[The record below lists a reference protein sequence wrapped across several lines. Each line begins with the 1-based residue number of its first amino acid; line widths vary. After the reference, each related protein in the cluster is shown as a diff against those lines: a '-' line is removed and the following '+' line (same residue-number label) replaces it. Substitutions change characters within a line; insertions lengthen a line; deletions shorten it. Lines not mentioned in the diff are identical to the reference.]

1 MEEMRKEKQAVP
13 EPIDIIT
20 LLHDVLRGVKKLW
33 WACLL
38 LTVLCAAGSW
48 YTAKRAYRPMYRAAA
63 SFTVATGSGESG
75 GFSYGFYYNTATA
88 SQLAR
93 TFPYILESELLT
105 DGIKQALGTDSIT
118 ASLSASAVEDSNLFT
133 LTATGANAESTLNVL
148 NAAIDCYPEAARY
161 VLGDIKLHMLSAP
174 SLPTTPYNIFDGKRA
189 ALTGAAYGLL
199 FGAGLILLYGCTRR
213 TVRREEEIASKLHLL
228 CLGTLPKV
236 VFKKRS
242 KNRRETL
249 TLTNPHVPEHYR
261 EAARGLAMRL
271 ERRMAASGD
280 KVLLFCG
287 TLPGEGVRTT
297 AMTAAHVLGEMGKS
311 VVLIDLDLKRGMDK
325 RSPGFEACLFGHC
338 PVQEVLHRRGA
349 EPYRYAAC
357 SRGLSPRE
365 VLAVGE
371 NLRGAIAS
379 LREDADCVLL
389 IAPESALCGDSARGG
404 KLRCGGVR
412 HRAGSRI
419 ADEDQSGHRKAP
431 KLRCDRCGLR
441 AERRTGRAFR
451 LRLRQVRLWLRIR
464 KIRSL
469 RALRLRPL
477 RRAPHTGGDGM
488 SYIDLHAH
496 VLPGVDDG
504 AETLEASLM
513 MLRMA
518 SEHGTKALAVTPHG
532 AGVTKTQYLGK
543 FERLKAAAARES
555 LPVKLFFGMEMMADG
570 TLFDRLQSGDVQ
582 PLGESRFL
590 LVEFDPLDSSEW
602 CAAATEHIR
611 KYGYVPLIAHPERYV
626 ILQNEPWRAELWT
639 ERGAALQVTRSG
651 IFGAFGRRAAETAQV
666 LLERD
671 LAFCVASDGHGTAY
685 RRPILEDVSA
695 WLTEHFGAAYAER
708 MLHENP
714 RRILSGEAG
723 KERIA

>member
-1 MEEMRKEKQAVP
+1 MEETQKEKQAVP

-105 DGIKQALGTDSIT
+105 DSIKQALGTDSIT

-242 KNRRETL
+242 KSRHETL

-325 RSPGFEACLFGHC
+325 RSPG
-338 PVQEVLHRRGA
+338 
-349 EPYRYAAC
+349 
-357 SRGLSPRE
+357 
-365 VLAVGE
+365 
-371 NLRGAIAS
+371 
-379 LREDADCVLL
+379 
-389 IAPESALCGDSARGG
+389 
-404 KLRCGGVR
+404 
-412 HRAGSRI
+412 
-419 ADEDQSGHRKAP
+419 
-431 KLRCDRCGLR
+431 
-441 AERRTGRAFR
+441 
-451 LRLRQVRLWLRIR
+451 
-464 KIRSL
+464 
-469 RALRLRPL
+469 
-477 RRAPHTGGDGM
+477 
-488 SYIDLHAH
+488 
-496 VLPGVDDG
+496 
-504 AETLEASLM
+504 LEA
-513 MLRMA
+513 
-518 SEHGTKALAVTPHG
+518 
-532 AGVTKTQYLGK
+532 
-543 FERLKAAAARES
+543 
-555 LPVKLFFGMEMMADG
+555 
-570 TLFDRLQSGDVQ
+570 
-582 PLGESRFL
+582 
-590 LVEFDPLDSSEW
+590 
-602 CAAATEHIR
+602 
-611 KYGYVPLIAHPERYV
+611 
-626 ILQNEPWRAELWT
+626 
-639 ERGAALQVTRSG
+639 
-651 IFGAFGRRAAETAQV
+651 
-666 LLERD
+666 
-671 LAFCVASDGHGTAY
+671 
-685 RRPILEDVSA
+685 
-695 WLTEHFGAAYAER
+695 
-708 MLHENP
+708 
-714 RRILSGEAG
+714 
-723 KERIA
+723 

>member
-1 MEEMRKEKQAVP
+1 MEETQKEKQAVP

-105 DGIKQALGTDSIT
+105 DSIKQALGTDYIT

-161 VLGDIKLHMLSAP
+161 VLGDIKLHMLNAP

-199 FGAGLILLYGCTRR
+199 FGAGLVLLYGCTRR

-280 KVLLFCG
+280 KVVG
-287 TLPGEGVRTT
+287 IAV
-297 AMTAAHVLGEMGKS
+297 
-311 VVLIDLDLKRGMDK
+311 ILKILTFLK
-325 RSPGFEACLFGHC
+325 
-338 PVQEVLHRRGA
+338 
-349 EPYRYAAC
+349 Y
-357 SRGLSPRE
+357 
-365 VLAVGE
+365 
-371 NLRGAIAS
+371 
-379 LREDADCVLL
+379 
-389 IAPESALCGDSARGG
+389 
-404 KLRCGGVR
+404 VR
-412 HRAGSRI
+412 HTNRI
-419 ADEDQSGHRKAP
+419 TACVVFLLTILVILQ
-431 KLRCDRCGLR
+431 
-441 AERRTGRAFR
+441 
-451 LRLRQVRLWLRIR
+451 
-464 KIRSL
+464 
-469 RALRLRPL
+469 
-477 RRAPHTGGDGM
+477 
-488 SYIDLHAH
+488 
-496 VLPGVDDG
+496 VLPHGVNQK
-504 AETLEASLM
+504 LH
-513 MLRMA
+513 MA
-518 SEHGTKALAVTPHG
+518 IHHKSG
-532 AGVTKTQYLGK
+532 
-543 FERLKAAAARES
+543 FIRL
-555 LPVKLFFGMEMMADG
+555 
-570 TLFDRLQSGDVQ
+570 TLFDA
-582 PLGESRFL
+582 PKN
-590 LVEFDPLDSSEW
+590 
-602 CAAATEHIR
+602 HI
-611 KYGYVPLIAHPERYV
+611 V
-626 ILQNEPWRAELWT
+626 I
-639 ERGAALQVTRSG
+639 
-651 IFGAFGRRAAETAQV
+651 
-666 LLERD
+666 
-671 LAFCVASDGHGTAY
+671 VA
-685 RRPILEDVSA
+685 
-695 WLTEHFGAAYAER
+695 
-708 MLHENP
+708 
-714 RRILSGEAG
+714 RICHIGS
-723 KERIA
+723 IY